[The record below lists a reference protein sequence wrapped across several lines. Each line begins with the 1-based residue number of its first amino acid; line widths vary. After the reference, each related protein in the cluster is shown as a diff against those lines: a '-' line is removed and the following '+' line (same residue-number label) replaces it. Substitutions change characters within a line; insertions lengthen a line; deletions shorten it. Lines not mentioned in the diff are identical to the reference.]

1 LSGIR
6 FFSSEIT
13 TFEHTSTNIVANP
26 MDIPLIADVVVANV
40 GHIPNTSANVGF
52 SLNMP
57 FSNVFDE
64 LFIAILLFG

>member
-1 LSGIR
+1 L
-6 FFSSEIT
+6 
-13 TFEHTSTNIVANP
+13 EHRSTNVVAKP
-26 MDIPLIADVVVANV
+26 IDIPLIAEVVVASV
-40 GHIPNTSANVGF
+40 GHIPNTKAKVGF